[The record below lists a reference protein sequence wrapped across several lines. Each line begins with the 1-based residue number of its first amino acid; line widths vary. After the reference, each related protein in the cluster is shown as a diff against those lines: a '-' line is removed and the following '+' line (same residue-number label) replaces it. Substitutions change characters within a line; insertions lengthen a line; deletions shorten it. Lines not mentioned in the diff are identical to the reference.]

1 VTIPDAAAQGFGK
14 GAADYEKGRPSYPPE
29 AVTSIVD
36 ELGLAPGTTVVDLG
50 AGTGKFTRLL
60 LPSGA
65 RVVAVEPVASM
76 REQFAVAVPEVE
88 VVDGTAEAVP
98 LGDGEAD
105 AVVVA
110 QAAHWFD
117 LDVALAE
124 IARVLRP
131 GGGLALLWNER
142 DASEPWVADLVEAIR
157 WRTRSIPRYEEQE
170 RDWPAEVGATGRFTP
185 LEIRRFPYDH
195 PMDEDSLVT
204 RELSTSYIASLPE
217 DEKAEYAERVRG
229 VVAGFPPTFAM
240 PYRTVVYTCRRR

>member
-1 VTIPDAAAQGFGK
+1 MSIPDAAAEGFGR

-29 AVTSIVD
+29 AVAFLAD
-36 ELGLAPGTTVVDLG
+36 ELGLAPGTTMVDLG
-50 AGTGKFTRLL
+50 AGTGKLTRLL

-76 REQFAVAVPEVE
+76 REQFAAAVPGVD

-110 QAAHWFD
+110 QAAHWFA

-142 DASEPWVADLVEAIR
+142 DATVPWVDRLVDAIG

-170 RDWPAEVGATGRFTP
+170 RDWAAEVGASGRFTP
-185 LEIRRFPYDH
+185 LEISRFPYGH
-195 PMDEDSLVT
+195 PVDEDALVT
-204 RELSTSYIASLPE
+204 RELSTSYIAALPE
-217 DEKAEYAERVRG
+217 DEKAAYAERIRT
-229 VVAGFPPTFAM
+229 VVAGFPPTFSM

>member
-1 VTIPDAAAQGFGK
+1 MSIPDAAAQGFGK

-29 AVTSIVD
+29 AVAALVE
-36 ELGLAPGTTVVDLG
+36 ELGLRSGTTVVDLG

-76 REQFAVAVPEVE
+76 REQFAAAVPEAD
-88 VVDGTAEAVP
+88 VVDGTAEALP
-98 LGDGEAD
+98 LADGDAD

-142 DASEPWVADLVEAIR
+142 DATVPWVERLVEAIG
-157 WRTRSIPRYEEQE
+157 WRTRTIPRYEEQE
-170 RDWPAEVGATGRFTP
+170 RDWVAEVGASGRFTP
-185 LEIRRFPYDH
+185 LEVRRFPYAH
-195 PMDEDSLVT
+195 PMDEDALVT

-217 DEKAEYAERVRG
+217 DDKAVYAERVRA